1 MSTKTVE
8 KKTEFTAKDIFALWK
23 KTSKNGNTYFEGKS
37 KEGMY
42 LRGFFNTN
50 KKNPKE
56 PDLRVYISDEN
67 RELSKEPIISMWC
80 NVSKNGNKYLTGKL
94 NGDKVVAF
102 IRKTDN
108 DKLPYLTAYL
118 SSDIQQKI
126 DIPEEPKEPEKA
138 KEPF

>member
-23 KTSKNGNTYFEGKS
+23 KTSKNGNTYFTGKS
-37 KEGMY
+37 KEGLN

-56 PDLRVYISDEN
+56 PDLRVYITDN
-67 RELSKEPIISMWC
+67 GGLAKEPIISMWC
-80 NVSKNGNKYLTGKL
+80 NVSKNGNKFLTGKL
-94 NGDKVVAF
+94 GDDKVVAF

-108 DKLPYLTAYL
+108 DKAPYLTAYL
-118 SSDIQQKI
+118 SEDIQQKI
-126 DIPEEPKEPEKA
+126 DIPVEPKEPEKA